1 MGQNLFIVVDV
12 AGDGVDVVAGLPL
25 GKSGQ
30 WDTLEVVAHEE
41 ADVFADLR
49 AADLGLGVAI
59 TVNQDTEQEDP
70 CNHSGQHQSP
80 VQVKLTRP
88 QELHH
93 RIEQHEEAAG
103 EHALQHGPR
112 NADIEI
118 PILLQYLV
126 AQATLFG
133 SYGAIHLV
141 LTHCPRPL
149 PADR

>member
-1 MGQNLFIVVDV
+1 MV
-12 AGDGVDVVAGLPL
+12 P
-25 GKSGQ
+25 
-30 WDTLEVVAHEE
+30 HEE
-41 ADVFADLR
+41 ADVPADLR
-49 AADLGLGVAI
+49 TADLGLGIAI

-70 CNHSGQHQSP
+70 GNHPGQHQGLVHVEP
-80 VQVKLTRP
+80 TGP

-126 AQATLFG
+126 AQAALSGPF
-133 SYGAIHLV
+133 GAIHIV